1 MSIEAVM
8 NGFTSW
14 QKQFEGEV
22 NLVVK
27 TNAKTLAEGVE
38 ILKENVEKR
47 TPVGRPELWKYP
59 AHKDYLPG
67 TLKNSWEL
75 SKLSDLYYTLYNDVP
90 YAYRVETGW
99 SSQAP
104 YGMMRVSLKEWE
116 SIINKIAKKNE
127 L

>member
-1 MSIEAVM
+1 MSNFSDWERE
-8 NGFTSW
+8 FT
-14 QKQFEGEV
+14 GEV

-27 TNAKTLAEGVE
+27 TDAKTLAESVE

-47 TPVGRPELWKYP
+47 TPIGRPELWKYP
-59 AHKDYLPG
+59 ADKDYVPG
-67 TLKNSWEL
+67 TLRNSWEL
-75 SKLSDLYYTLYNDVP
+75 SRFSDLYYSLYNETP

-99 SSQAP
+99 STQAP

-116 SIINKIAKKNE
+116 SIINKIAKKNQ